1 MMMMIR
7 FMLLVALALLS
18 IPTRGQVN
26 AGGEPADPAAWS
38 ALAAD
43 RPFVLSWG
51 SRDVH
56 YAQSA
61 VPRVRLASGQVLTA
75 WRGETVSALAL
86 VASRQGTRPLRL
98 EMRREADG
106 APVADSVATARFVRY
121 VLCDEKRGCGANAM
135 NTPTYLV
142 PDIIDV
148 DTAWAVAPMTT
159 RPVWVSVT
167 VPRNAQAGERTLW
180 LAVVDERTGQ
190 VQGRLRLTVNVIDR
204 TLPCPADYRFHVDFW
219 QQPYSV
225 ARYAGVSRW
234 SQRHFDLLK
243 PYLRLLARGGQKVVT
258 TVLFYEPW
266 GEQSNDKFD
275 AMVKTTRRKNG
286 TWRYDYSVFDHYVRL
301 CDSCGINRQINC
313 YSMIP
318 WDMTFNYYD
327 EALQREVSL
336 RTSTADSA
344 YRALWVPFL
353 QSFARHLKKRGWFDK
368 TRIAMDERGLQ
379 DMRHAYALLREAVP
393 DFRMALA
400 GNLHEELVDKL
411 ADYSLGYPARF
422 SDEQRAARS
431 RQGMVSTTYTCCTE
445 LTPNLE
451 TYNDPADAAYL
462 PLYCLANGF
471 DGYLH
476 WSWMNWTDRPLQDSR
491 FKLFPAGDTYLIYPG
506 PRSSVRWERFIE
518 GVQQVEKYRLLRAE
532 RLAQGDEAGVKK
544 LDDGLRWFQ
553 SGELNYHST
562 SARLVNGFERLLNEM
577 SAK

>member
-1 MMMMIR
+1 M
-7 FMLLVALALLS
+7 LVATLLLS
-18 IPTRGQVN
+18 IPAMAQV
-26 AGGEPADPAAWS
+26 ATGVEPTDPASWSTLPADKS
-38 ALAAD
+38 
-43 RPFVLSWG
+43 FVLTWG
-51 SRDVH
+51 SRDAH

-61 VPRVRLASGQVLTA
+61 VPRVNQQEEMSLTA
-75 WRGETVSALAL
+75 WRGETVSVLAL
-86 VASRQGTRPLRL
+86 LASRQGTRPLQL
-98 EMRREADG
+98 AMRQGEA
-106 APVADSVATARFVRY
+106 ATPCADSVATARFVRY
-121 VLCDEKRGCGANAM
+121 VLCDEKRGCGTNAM

-148 DTAWAVAPMTT
+148 DTTWAVAPMTT

-167 VPRNAQAGERTLW
+167 VPRDAKAGKQTLW
-180 LAVVDERTGQ
+180 LTVVDAQTKQE
-190 VQGRLRLTVNVIDR
+190 QGRLRLTLNVVDR
-204 TLPCPADYRFHVDFW
+204 TLPRPADYQFHVDFW

-225 ARYAGVSRW
+225 ARYAGVRRW

-243 PYLRLLARGGQKVVT
+243 PYLRLLARSGQKVVT

-275 AMVKTTRRKNG
+275 AMIKTTRRKNG
-286 TWRYDYSVFDHYVRL
+286 KWRYDYTVFDHYVRL
-301 CDSCGINRQINC
+301 CDSCGINKQINC

-327 EALQREVSL
+327 EALKKEVSL
-336 RTSTADSA
+336 HASTADSS

-353 QSFARHLKKRGWFDK
+353 KSFAQHLKKKGWFDK
-368 TRIAMDERGLQ
+368 TRIAMDERGLA
-379 DMRHAYALLREAVP
+379 DMKRAYALLHEAVP

-411 ADYSLGYPARF
+411 TDYSLGYPLRF
-422 SDEQRAARS
+422 SEAQRAARS

-451 TYNDPADAAYL
+451 TYNDPADAVYL
-462 PLYCLANGF
+462 PLYCKANGF

-476 WSWMNWTDRPLQDSR
+476 WSWMNWTDKPMQDSR

-518 GVQQVEKYRLLRAE
+518 GVQQVEKYLQLRAE
-532 RLAQGDEAGVKK
+532 CQTKGDQDGVKR
-544 LDDGLRWFQ
+544 LDDALHSFQ

-577 SAK
+577 SDK

>member
-1 MMMMIR
+1 MR
-7 FMLLVALALLS
+7 KLLLAATLLLS
-18 IPTRGQVN
+18 IPAMAQV
-26 AGGEPADPAAWS
+26 ATGVEPTDPASWS
-38 ALAAD
+38 VLSAD
-43 RPFVLSWG
+43 KPLVLSWG

-61 VPRVRLASGQVLTA
+61 VPRINQREEMSLTA

-86 VASRQGTRPLRL
+86 LASRQGTRPLRL
-98 EMRREADG
+98 EMKQGEATT
-106 APVADSVATARFVRY
+106 PCADSVATARFVRY

-142 PDIIDV
+142 PDIIDI
-148 DTAWAVAPMTT
+148 DTAWAVAPQTT

-167 VPRNAQAGERTLW
+167 VPRDAKAGKQTLW
-180 LAVVDERTGQ
+180 LTVVDAQTKQE
-190 VQGRLRLTVNVIDR
+190 QGRLRLTLDVVDR
-204 TLPCPADYRFHVDFW
+204 ALPRPADYQFHVDFW

-225 ARYAGVSRW
+225 ARYAGVRRW

-275 AMVKTTRRKNG
+275 AMIKTTRRKNG
-286 TWRYDYSVFDHYVRL
+286 KWRYDYSVFDHYVQL
-301 CDSCGINRQINC
+301 CDSCGINKQINC

-327 EALQREVSL
+327 EALKKEVSL
-336 RTSTADSA
+336 HTSTADSA

-353 QSFARHLKKRGWFDK
+353 KSFAQHLKKKGWFDK
-368 TRIAMDERGLQ
+368 TRIAMDERGLA
-379 DMRHAYALLREAVP
+379 DMKRAYALLHEAVP

-400 GNLHEELVDKL
+400 GNLHEELADKL
-411 ADYSLGYPARF
+411 ADYSLGFPSKF
-422 SDEQRAARS
+422 SETQRAARS
-431 RQGMVSTTYTCCTE
+431 NQGMVSTTYTCCTE

-451 TYNDPADAAYL
+451 TYNDPADAVYL
-462 PLYCLANGF
+462 PLYCKANGF

-476 WSWMNWTDRPLQDSR
+476 WSWMNWTDKPLQDSR

-518 GVQQVEKYRLLRAE
+518 GVQQVEKYLLLRTE
-532 RLAQGDEAGVKK
+532 RQAKGDQDGIKR
-544 LDDGLRWFQ
+544 LDDALRSFQ

-577 SAK
+577 SVK

>member
-1 MMMMIR
+1 MFRRIGLAVLTLLFIPMMAQV
-7 FMLLVALALLS
+7 VAE
-18 IPTRGQVN
+18 
-26 AGGEPADPAAWS
+26 GEPTDPAAWS
-38 ALAAD
+38 TLPAD
-43 RPFVLSWG
+43 KPFVLSWG
-51 SRDVH
+51 SRDAH

-61 VPRVRLASGQVLTA
+61 VPRINAKAEQSLTA

-86 VASRQGTRPLRL
+86 LVSRQGTRPLRL
-98 EMRREADG
+98 VMRTDEGDK
-106 APVADSVATARFVRY
+106 PCPDSIATARFVRY

-135 NTPTYLV
+135 STPAYLV
-142 PDIIDV
+142 PDIIDT
-148 DTAWAVAPMTT
+148 DTIWAVAPMTT

-167 VPRNAQAGERTLW
+167 VPRDVRAGAWTLW
-180 LAVVDERTGQ
+180 LTVTDAQTGRE
-190 VQGRLRLTVNVIDR
+190 QGRLRLALNVVDR
-204 TLPCPADYRFHVDFW
+204 TLPAPAGYRFHVDFW

-225 ARYAGVSRW
+225 ARYEGATRW

-243 PYLRLLARGGQKVVT
+243 PYLRLLARAGQKVVT

-275 AMVKTTRRKNG
+275 AMIRTTRRKNG
-286 TWRYDYSVFDHYVRL
+286 KWHYDYSVFDHYVKL

-327 EALQREVSL
+327 ETLKREVSL
-336 RTSTADSA
+336 HTSTADLA

-353 QSFARHLKKRGWFDK
+353 KSFAQHLKKMGWFGK
-368 TRIAMDERGLQ
+368 TRIAMDERGLA
-379 DMRHAYALLREAVP
+379 DMERAYALLREAVP

-400 GNLHEELVDKL
+400 GNLHEELADKL
-411 ADYSLGYPARF
+411 DDYSLAFQQRF
-422 SDEQRAARS
+422 SEAQRAARGAK
-431 RQGMVSTTYTCCTE
+431 GMVSTTYTCCTE

-451 TYNDPADAAYL
+451 TYNDPADAVYL
-462 PLYCLANGF
+462 PLYCWANGF

-476 WSWMNWTDRPLQDSR
+476 WSWMNWTDQPLEDCR

-518 GVQQVEKYRLLRAE
+518 GVQQVEKYRLLREE
-532 RLAQGDEAGVKK
+532 RLAEGDHEGVKR
-544 LDDGLRWFQ
+544 LDGALQAFR
-553 SGELNYHST
+553 SGELNYHNT

>member
-1 MMMMIR
+1 MIR
-7 FMLLVALALLS
+7 KLLLAALTLLS
-18 IPTRGQVN
+18 VPVTAQVT
-26 AGGEPADPAAWS
+26 AVGEPTDPASWS
-38 ALAAD
+38 ALPAD
-43 RPFVLSWG
+43 KPFVLSWG

-61 VPRVRLASGQVLTA
+61 VPRINTTTEQSLTA

-86 VASRQGTRPLRL
+86 LVSRQGTRPLQL
-98 EMRREADG
+98 EMREGEDG
-106 APVADSVATARFVRY
+106 GPCADSVATARFVRY

-142 PDIIDV
+142 PDIIDA
-148 DTAWAVAPMTT
+148 DTTMALAPMTT

-167 VPRNAQAGERTLW
+167 VPRDAKAGKQTFWLTVSDAQTKQEQR
-180 LAVVDERTGQ
+180 
-190 VQGRLRLTVNVIDR
+190 RLRLTLNVVDR
-204 TLPCPADYRFHVDFW
+204 TLPRPADYQFHVDFW

-225 ARYAGVSRW
+225 ARYAGVRRW
-234 SQRHFDLLK
+234 SQHHFDLLK
-243 PYLRLLARGGQKVVT
+243 PYLRLLARSGQKVVT

-275 AMVKTTRRKNG
+275 AMVRTTRKKNG
-286 TWRYDYSVFDHYVRL
+286 KWRYDYSVFDHYVEL

-327 EALQREVSL
+327 EALRREVSL
-336 RTSTADSA
+336 HASTADSA

-353 QSFARHLKKRGWFDK
+353 KSFAQHLKKKGWFDK
-368 TRIAMDERGLQ
+368 TRIAMDERGLA
-379 DMRHAYALLREAVP
+379 DMQRAYALLHKAVP

-400 GNLHEELVDKL
+400 GNLHEELADKL
-411 ADYSLGYPARF
+411 ADYSLAFPTHF
-422 SDEQRAARS
+422 SDTQRAARS
-431 RQGMVSTTYTCCTE
+431 SKRMVSTTYTCCTE

-462 PLYCLANGF
+462 PLYCRANGF

-476 WSWMNWTDRPLQDSR
+476 WSWMNWTDRPLVDSR
-491 FKLFPAGDTYLIYPG
+491 FKLFPAGDTYLVYPG

-518 GVQQVEKYRLLRAE
+518 GVQQVEKYLLLRAE
-532 RLAQGDEAGVKK
+532 RQAKNDQESVRR
-544 LDDGLRWFQ
+544 LDDALAAFQ
-553 SGELNYHST
+553 SGELNYHNT

-577 SAK
+577 SIN

>member
-1 MMMMIR
+1 MIR
-7 FMLLVALALLS
+7 RIGLAVLTMLS
-18 IPTRGQVN
+18 IPMMAQVI
-26 AGGEPADPAAWS
+26 AVGEPADPAAWS
-38 ALAAD
+38 TVPAD
-43 RPFVLSWG
+43 KPFVLSWG
-51 SRDVH
+51 SRDAH

-61 VPRVRLASGQVLTA
+61 VPRINTKAEQSLTA

-86 VASRQGTRPLRL
+86 LVSRQGTRPLRL
-98 EMRREADG
+98 EMRTGEGDK
-106 APVADSVATARFVRY
+106 PCPDTVATARFVRY

-135 NTPTYLV
+135 STPAYLV
-142 PDIIDV
+142 PDIIDT
-148 DTAWAVAPMTT
+148 DSTRPMAPMTT

-167 VPRNAQAGERTLW
+167 VPRDARAGAQTLW
-180 LAVVDERTGQ
+180 LTVADAQTGRE
-190 VQGRLRLTVNVIDR
+190 QGRLRLALNVMDR
-204 TLPCPADYRFHVDFW
+204 TLPAPASYRFHVDFW

-225 ARYAGVSRW
+225 ARYEGATRW

-243 PYLRLLARGGQKVVT
+243 PYLRLLARAGQKVVT

-275 AMVKTTRRKNG
+275 AMIKTTRRKNG
-286 TWRYDYSVFDHYVRL
+286 KWHYDYSVFDHYVKL

-327 EALQREVSL
+327 EALKREVSL
-336 RTSTADSA
+336 HTSTADSA

-353 QSFARHLKKRGWFDK
+353 KSFAQHLKKKGWFDK
-368 TRIAMDERGLQ
+368 TRIAMDERGRA
-379 DMRHAYALLREAVP
+379 DMKRAYALLREAVP

-400 GNLHEELVDKL
+400 GNLHEELADKL
-411 ADYSLGYPARF
+411 DDYSLAFQQRF
-422 SDEQRAARS
+422 SDAQRAARS
-431 RQGMVSTTYTCCTE
+431 AKGMVSTTYTCCTE

-451 TYNDPADAAYL
+451 TYNDPADAVYL
-462 PLYCLANGF
+462 PLYCWANGF

-476 WSWMNWTDRPLQDSR
+476 WSWMNWTDQPLEDSR

-518 GVQQVEKYRLLRAE
+518 GVQQVEKYRLLREE
-532 RLAQGDEAGVKK
+532 RLAEGDHEGVRR
-544 LDDGLRWFQ
+544 LDDALQAFQ
-553 SGELNYHST
+553 SGELNYHNT
-562 SARLVNGFERLLNEM
+562 SAGLVNGFERLLNEM